1 MKIAVDDGDAVASPD
16 PVAMSVGD
24 GYASGLG
31 ASLAAYP
38 ASLAVGRPEAA
49 DSSPVTDA
57 PGLISLDL
65 KCSVL

>member
-1 MKIAVDDGDAVASPD
+1 MKIAVDDGDAVASSD
-16 PVAMSVGD
+16 PVVMSVGD
-24 GYASGLG
+24 GYGYGYGSGLG

-38 ASLAVGRPEAA
+38 ASLEAP

-57 PGLISLDL
+57 PCLISLDL